1 MTGYFKTAWKPVI
14 VLLLVALLLG
24 LLTSCAAYPTKQ
36 AYNERL
42 YYQEGA
48 YDAAAEPAP
57 EPMPPAELAEEA
69 VSSPSAPVIPD
80 GGVGESSIRYEIR
93 NGSMDL
99 TVTDTRETVDQ
110 IHDLTAGAGGIVSES
125 YVYTIE
131 KAIYHASMTLRVPEN
146 KFEAV
151 MKQIEGLGKA
161 SNVRTGRD
169 DVTMTY
175 INLEA
180 RLKSLDAQ
188 EKRLREILEIAE
200 TVEEVLSVEKELG
213 RVRSDIEAMTAQFEI
228 LQDQVRFSTILVYI
242 MEEQIATAAVSPDPF
257 TNLGARMR
265 EALVRS
271 INLIF
276 SGVAALLVLFTTL
289 LPGLVILAFAIVVLV
304 VVARRLSRRP
314 PRST

>member
-1 MTGYFKTAWKPVI
+1 MTGYCKTAWKPVI
-14 VLLLVALLLG
+14 VFLLVALVLG

-36 AYNERL
+36 ASNERL

-57 EPMPPAELAEEA
+57 MAEEA
-69 VSSPSAPVIPD
+69 VSSPSMPVIPD
-80 GGVGESSIRYEIR
+80 GGVGESSVRYEIR

-99 TVTDTRETVDQ
+99 IVTDTRKSVDQ
-110 IHDLTAGAGGIVSES
+110 IRDLTAGAGGIVSES
-125 YVYTIE
+125 YIFTVEET
-131 KAIYHASMTLRVPEN
+131 IYHASMTLRVPEN

-200 TVEEVLSVEKELG
+200 TVEEVLSVEKELS
-213 RVRSDIEAMTAQFEI
+213 RVRSDIEAMTAQFEN

-242 MEEQIATAAVSPDPF
+242 MEEQIATAAISPDPF